1 MLKTAIF
8 ATVFGALVGAL
19 IKLPKISI
27 NVDAVVASSAFEY
40 IRAAMYFFPVK
51 TVAAILGL
59 ILALWIF
66 RIVVAFVKTI
76 WDLLPV
82 A

>member
-8 ATVFGALVGAL
+8 GAVFGGIIAALV
-19 IKLPKISI
+19 KLPQISI
-27 NVDAVVASSAFEY
+27 NVDAVVASSAFDY
-40 IRAAMYFFPVK
+40 IRAAMYFLPVK
-51 TVAAILGL
+51 TVAAILSL

-66 RIVVAFVKTI
+66 RIVVAFVKTV